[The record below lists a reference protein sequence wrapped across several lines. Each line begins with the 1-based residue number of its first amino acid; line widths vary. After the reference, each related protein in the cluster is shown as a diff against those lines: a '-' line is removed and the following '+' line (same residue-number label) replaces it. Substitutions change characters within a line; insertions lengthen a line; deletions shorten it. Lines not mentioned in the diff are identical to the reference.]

1 MIKGLGTDIV
11 DVERV
16 KQKIEKP
23 YGFLEKVY
31 SAQEI
36 AICEPK
42 GKSKYESYAGRF
54 AAKEAFLKA
63 VGVQWI
69 DQFNFHEIEVLNETS
84 GKPYLKLSGS
94 AMEWSISAGISAIQL
109 SISHTKAYA
118 TATVILEHE

>member
-16 KQKIEKP
+16 MEKIEKP
-23 YGFLEKVY
+23 LGFLEKVY
-31 SAQEI
+31 SKQEI

-63 VGVQWI
+63 ANISWI
-69 DQFNFHEIEVLNETS
+69 DEFNLNEIEILNESS

-94 AMEWSISAGISAIQL
+94 AFEWSRKEGITSIHL
-109 SISHTKAYA
+109 SISHTKLFA

>member
-11 DVERV
+11 DVARV

-23 YGFLEKVY
+23 FGFLEKVY
-31 SAQEI
+31 SLQEI

-42 GKSKYESYAGRF
+42 GQSKYESYAGRF

-63 VGVQWI
+63 VGISWI
-69 DQFNFHEIEVLNETS
+69 DEFNFNEIEVLNEAS

-94 AMEWSISAGISAIQL
+94 ALAWAESAGISSILL

>member
-11 DVERV
+11 DVARV
-16 KQKIEKP
+16 KEKIEKP
-23 YGFLEKVY
+23 FGFLEKVY
-31 SAQEI
+31 SQQEI

-63 VGVQWI
+63 AGISWI
-69 DQFNFHEIEVLNETS
+69 DEFNLNEIEVLNESS

-94 AMEWSISAGISAIQL
+94 AMEWATSQRISSIQI

-118 TATVILEHE
+118 TATVLLEHE

>member
-16 KQKIEKP
+16 KQKIEKRF
-23 YGFLEKVY
+23 GFLEKVY

-42 GKSKYESYAGRF
+42 GPSKYESYAGRF

-63 VGVQWI
+63 VGISWI
-69 DQFNFHEIEVLNETS
+69 DEFNFNEIEVLNEAS

-94 AMEWSISAGISAIQL
+94 ALEWAESGGITAILL